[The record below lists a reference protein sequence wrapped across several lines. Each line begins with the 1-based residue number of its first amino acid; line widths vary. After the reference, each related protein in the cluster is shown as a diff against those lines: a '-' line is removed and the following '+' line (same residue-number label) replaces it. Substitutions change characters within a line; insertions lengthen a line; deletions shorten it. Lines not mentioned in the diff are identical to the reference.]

1 MFGDESMFCTEVF
14 WCGTDH
20 LPEIDP
26 AGLPFLGSPPPNPR
40 KSKNMN
46 GNDHRTEK
54 RMLIFSFKLLIIN
67 DINQYF
73 NIHLYFIGFII
84 YNR

>member
-1 MFGDESMFCTEVF
+1 MRDGVWCF

-26 AGLPFLGSPPPNPR
+26 AGLPFLGSPPPTLRNQ
-40 KSKNMN
+40 KI
-46 GNDHRTEK
+46 GTANDQRTEK

-73 NIHLYFIGFII
+73 NIHLYLIGFII